1 MKIDIDVIGIGYV
14 GYAMSLL
21 LSESNS
27 ITLYDIDKGK
37 VESINKGEALSND
50 ELCIDYANKNKAN
63 LNAKLFDNNYSTT
76 SEIVVICVPTDF
88 DEKKLC
94 FNTEILENVISRI
107 RKSNKDCLIVIKS
120 TISIGFTEKMQEKY
134 DEDIIFSPE
143 FLREQNSLK
152 DNIFPSRIVVGS
164 STEKAKK
171 FGNLLRNLA
180 KNNPEV
186 LYVDSKEAELI
197 KLASN
202 SYLATRVSF
211 FNEIDNFA
219 LKNGLNSNNII
230 NAISL
235 DPRIGNQY
243 NNPSFGY
250 GGYCLPKDSKQLS
263 ASFGDVPHPLIKSIQ
278 ESNFYRKK
286 QIALEILSF
295 KPDVIG
301 VYRLVMK
308 SGSDNFRESAIL
320 DVINILKESK
330 TKIIIY
336 EPNISDSKFIDIEVV
351 PDINDFV
358 SESDVIIANRLDEET
373 DKFKDKIF
381 SRDLYRK
388 N

>member
-27 ITLYDIDKGK
+27 ITLYDIDEGK
-37 VESINKGEALSND
+37 VESINKGEALFND

-180 KNNPEV
+180 KNDPEV
-186 LYVDSKEAELI
+186 LYVNSKEAELI

-381 SRDLYRK
+381 SRDLYRE

>member
-37 VESINKGEALSND
+37 IESINKGEALSND

-180 KNNPEV
+180 KNDPEV
-186 LYVDSKEAELI
+186 
-197 KLASN
+197 
-202 SYLATRVSF
+202 
-211 FNEIDNFA
+211 
-219 LKNGLNSNNII
+219 
-230 NAISL
+230 
-235 DPRIGNQY
+235 
-243 NNPSFGY
+243 
-250 GGYCLPKDSKQLS
+250 
-263 ASFGDVPHPLIKSIQ
+263 
-278 ESNFYRKK
+278 
-286 QIALEILSF
+286 
-295 KPDVIG
+295 
-301 VYRLVMK
+301 
-308 SGSDNFRESAIL
+308 
-320 DVINILKESK
+320 
-330 TKIIIY
+330 
-336 EPNISDSKFIDIEVV
+336 
-351 PDINDFV
+351 
-358 SESDVIIANRLDEET
+358 
-373 DKFKDKIF
+373 
-381 SRDLYRK
+381 
-388 N
+388 